1 MFQILSSIHQPGA
14 SVHPVTPG
22 SRRDTQRPT
31 YQLINSSFPKKT
43 LLLRYMSRRNK
54 PLFKDIEITGMGAK
68 AKAIGH
74 APDGRVIFTPY
85 LAPGD
90 IADIQVTKKRK
101 AYYEGK
107 IVNIHKYSDLRTEP
121 VCDYFGTCGGCKLQH
136 IQYESQ
142 LDFKQQE
149 VENNLI
155 RLGKLQLPDS
165 IELIMGSPDI
175 YNYRNKMEFSF
186 SAKRWL
192 TPEEINSK
200 ENIENIEGLGFH
212 IAGMWDK
219 VLDIKQCHLQTEP
232 SNQIRNAVKEFAL
245 NNNISFFDP
254 RHKTGLLRTLMIR
267 NTSIGEWMVVLQV
280 YRDDRKVVESILE
293 HLKHN
298 FPAITSLQYI
308 INEKDNDSFY
318 DQEVILYHGRD
329 FIKEK
334 WEGITY
340 RISAKSFFQTNSTQA
355 LRMYQKVR
363 EFANIQKHE
372 TVYDLYT
379 GTGSIAL
386 FIARDAKK
394 VIGVEAVAEA
404 IEDARK
410 NARLNNIDNA
420 EFTVGDM
427 RQVFTKD
434 FIDKYGK
441 ANVVIT
447 DPPRD
452 GMHQKVVENLLFLA
466 PERIVYISCNS
477 ATQAR
482 DLAMM
487 KQDYEIVKMQP
498 VDMFPHTHHV
508 ENIVLLHKKN

>member
-1 MFQILSSIHQPGA
+1 
-14 SVHPVTPG
+14 
-22 SRRDTQRPT
+22 
-31 YQLINSSFPKKT
+31 
-43 LLLRYMSRRNK
+43 MSRRKK
-54 PLFKDIEITGMGAK
+54 PLFTDIEITGMGAK

-74 APDGRVIFTPY
+74 APDGRVIFAPY

-101 AYYEGK
+101 AYFEGK
-107 IVNIHKYSDLRTEP
+107 AVKISNFSDLRTKP
-121 VCDYFGTCGGCKLQH
+121 ACDYFGTCGGCKLQH

-142 LDFKQQE
+142 LHFKQEE
-149 VENNLI
+149 VKNNLI
-155 RLGKLQLPDS
+155 RLGKLQLPDP
-165 IELIMGSPDI
+165 IDPIMGSPDI

-186 SAKRWL
+186 SARRWL

-200 ENIENIEGLGFH
+200 EKIDNIEGLGFH

-219 VLDIKQCHLQTEP
+219 VLDINQCHLQADP

-245 NNNISFFDP
+245 KNNISFFDP

-280 YRDDRKVVESILE
+280 YKNDKEATESILE
-293 HLKHN
+293 HLKQN
-298 FPAITSLQYI
+298 FPKITSLQYI
-308 INEKDNDSFY
+308 VNEKDNDSFY

-329 FIKEK
+329 YIEEK
-334 WEGITY
+334 WENLTY
-340 RISAKSFFQTNSTQA
+340 RISAKSFFQTNSKQA
-355 LRMYQKVR
+355 LGMYRKIR
-363 EFANIQKHE
+363 EFAAIQPHE

-386 FIARDAKK
+386 FVARDALK
-394 VIGVEAVAEA
+394 VIGVESVADA

-410 NARLNNIDNA
+410 NARLNNIDNV
-420 EFTVGDM
+420 EFVTGDM
-427 RQVFTKD
+427 RNVFTKE
-434 FIDKYGK
+434 FIETYGK
-441 ANVVIT
+441 ADVVIT

-452 GMHQKVVENLLFLA
+452 GMHPKVVENLLHLS
-466 PERIVYISCNS
+466 PERIVYVSCNS

-487 KQDYEIVKMQP
+487 KNDYNIVKMQP

-508 ENIVLLHKKN
+508 ENIVLLHHKNIRL